1 MPDSFVSPFAEDER
15 KLMSWFTEG
24 KIGRRTKGWNEVGT
38 YSDWGIENY
47 NTTLKRSYRWLYKKD
62 IPECISWLK
71 PHNRPNKN
79 VKSQNLITEDEGQR
93 NVKVLKNPHNKA
105 IIYSLFDSGC
115 RIDELLTLKNKVME
129 FEDDCGILSV
139 TIESEYMENELG
151 FLTNLHKSI

>member
-62 IPECISWLK
+62 KPECISWLK
-71 PHNRPNKN
+71 PHNRPK
-79 VKSQNLITEDEGQR
+79 
-93 NVKVLKNPHNKA
+93 
-105 IIYSLFDSGC
+105 
-115 RIDELLTLKNKVME
+115 
-129 FEDDCGILSV
+129 
-139 TIESEYMENELG
+139 
-151 FLTNLHKSI
+151 